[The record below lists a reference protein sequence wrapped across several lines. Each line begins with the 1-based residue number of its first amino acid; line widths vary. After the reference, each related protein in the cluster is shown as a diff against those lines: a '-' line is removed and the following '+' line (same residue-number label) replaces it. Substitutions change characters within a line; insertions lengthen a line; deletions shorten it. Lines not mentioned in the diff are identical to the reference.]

1 MTRKQLI
8 EYGEK
13 LLMLTDGKMQCYI
26 AATLDAITWHP
37 VKEELPAADT
47 FVMVTVERDGVRY
60 VTHAYVNTGREFG
73 IPGVIAWMYDP
84 EPYEED

>member
-8 EYGEK
+8 EFGEA
-13 LLMLTDGKMQCYI
+13 MLKITSGDMHTYI
-26 AATLDAITWHP
+26 RATLDAITWHS
-37 VKEELPAADT
+37 VKEELPAGDS
-47 FVMVTVERDGVRY
+47 FVMVTVERDGVTY